1 MKLYNMIL
9 LFVKEFF
16 FYNIV
21 LFIFLLSPIGR
32 FAPQSF
38 ERSPSLFQELTNNFE
53 LPDIIL
59 QLISGPILI
68 GMRIIPIIA
77 FNFYFW
83 HFNKFRY
90 QKEDYRAIKNVLII
104 GGSTLISIPYQLNL
118 GFCNFTLPVFL
129 TSLTYIFWGNYRLKN
144 QAQKK

>member
-59 QLISGPILI
+59 QLIQDL
-68 GMRIIPIIA
+68 
-77 FNFYFW
+77 
-83 HFNKFRY
+83 
-90 QKEDYRAIKNVLII
+90 
-104 GGSTLISIPYQLNL
+104 
-118 GFCNFTLPVFL
+118 
-129 TSLTYIFWGNYRLKN
+129 SLS
-144 QAQKK
+144 A